1 MYSLLTLLH
10 SIVIYCHKFQI
21 VYKRLKGERVTRLDY
36 RVLNVTRLELPLRLA
51 GLLLRLLSS

>member
-1 MYSLLTLLH
+1 MYSLLTLPH

-21 VYKRLKGERVTRLDY
+21 VYRGLKGERVTRIDY
-36 RVLNVTRLELPLRLA
+36 RVLNIIRLELPLRSV